1 MTFII
6 DRAGPYL
13 RGHGMG
19 ILFHIGRYFS
29 FLAAALRRPQK
40 ARVFAQATLVEL
52 EAIGVQ
58 SVGIV
63 ALLSLFMGA
72 VIAIQTAHQVSGWIP
87 AYTIGFTVRQT
98 MILEFAP
105 TIIPVILSGKV
116 GSNIA
121 SQIGTMQ
128 VTEQIDAL
136 EVMGV
141 RKRVAPGAAQA
152 ARGAPHFP
160 LSRHHLDGARHWRRC
175 LHLRFRGAQHVR
187 RFQVWHPGRLPG
199 FRCGLRADQD
209 LHLSP

>member
-1 MTFII
+1 
-6 DRAGPYL
+6 
-13 RGHGMG
+13 
-19 ILFHIGRYFS
+19 
-29 FLAAALRRPQK
+29 
-40 ARVFAQATLVEL
+40 
-52 EAIGVQ
+52 
-58 SVGIV
+58 
-63 ALLSLFMGA
+63 MGA

-141 RKRVAPGAAQA
+141 RSISHLVLPKLLAALFIFPFLVIISMVLGIGAGAFICDFADLSTYADFEYGLQVDFRAFDVAYALIKTCA
-152 ARGAPHFP
+152 FP
-160 LSRHHLDGARHWRRC
+160 LIITRVSAYHGYYTSGGARE
-175 LHLRFRGAQHVR
+175 V
-187 RFQVWHPGRLPG
+187 
-199 FRCGLRADQD
+199 GLS
-209 LHLSP
+209 LIHI